1 VLPELNA
8 KSGRVKGVEASIDE
22 HEDVHD
28 GVEARQSLVDVLVE
42 CHGGE

>member
-8 KSGRVKGVEASIDE
+8 RRGRVTGVEASADE

-28 GVEARQSLVDVLVE
+28 GVEASQSLMDVVLQ
-42 CHGGE
+42 CHGD